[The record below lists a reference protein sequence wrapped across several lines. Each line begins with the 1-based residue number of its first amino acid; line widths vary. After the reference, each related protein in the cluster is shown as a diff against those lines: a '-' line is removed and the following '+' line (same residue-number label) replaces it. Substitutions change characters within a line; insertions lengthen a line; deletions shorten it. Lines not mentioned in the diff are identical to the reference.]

1 MKVLNMM
8 RQRGIFYAR
17 CNSLVRNFSLWSPD
31 EKVKLFKEFS
41 CNMYCYH
48 TWSKYKRAT
57 MVNSICRLKNCI
69 FIQYNSKIIMIYNVW
84 PSVGSHLLISEITQG
99 CQGGISRISKIQDD
113 MKQKPSKN
121 VSHTKNPGC
130 RLGNW
135 TEVGRRGG
143 AHDAHTPPPTPH
155 TTTSQHH
162 DKESCTQK
170 TTLHSYNLCVN
181 VDTHNHTIYTLH
193 TTRDREFSKAITRSL
208 CV

>member
-143 AHDAHTPPPTPH
+143 GH
-155 TTTSQHH
+155 TTHTHHLQHH
-162 DKESCTQK
+162 IRQHPNT
-170 TTLHSYNLCVN
+170 
-181 VDTHNHTIYTLH
+181 
-193 TTRDREFSKAITRSL
+193 TTRSHVHRKQHFTVTT
-208 CV
+208 CVLMLIHIIIQYILYILHEIENSQKQ